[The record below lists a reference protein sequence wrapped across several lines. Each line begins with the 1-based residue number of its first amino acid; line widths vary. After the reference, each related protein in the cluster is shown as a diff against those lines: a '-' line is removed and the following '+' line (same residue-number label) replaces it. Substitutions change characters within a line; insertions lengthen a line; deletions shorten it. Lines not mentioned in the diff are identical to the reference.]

1 MHRITVESPL
11 GQLEIVEDEG
21 VIARLHIGKNGGGEN
36 YETPLLQEAKA
47 QIGAYFERRKTRF
60 DLPLAPAATAFQQ
73 RMRNFMLAIPS
84 GETRSYG
91 EAATSLASA
100 PRAVGQACGRN
111 PIPIIVPCHRIIAA
125 AGRIGGFS
133 GGEGLPTKRLLLALE
148 ADTHSGR
155 MPT

>member
-1 MHRITVESPL
+1 MHQITVESPL

-21 VIARLHIGKNGGGEN
+21 VIARLHIGKNGGGEI

-100 PRAVGQACGRN
+100 PRAVGQACVAQSDSDHRSLPSHYCGRRSN
-111 PIPIIVPCHRIIAA
+111 RRILRWR
-125 AGRIGGFS
+125 GTSDQTPPPR
-133 GGEGLPTKRLLLALE
+133 T
-148 ADTHSGR
+148 
-155 MPT
+155 